1 MIPSTV
7 ASIQD
12 NSVHGEDTFLTRD
25 LGNNGFLDAVMDG
38 VTGHGGE
45 EASRSVK
52 EALAAI
58 SVNSPQDVVAALEE
72 VNEEFYEAGGGRFL
86 LTTVSI
92 ALYLANRL
100 YVIGAGDSPIFLVK
114 PDSYDQIC
122 GHIGGFLHVGVAK
135 SVGASSP
142 LSNLTQLET
151 DIEPGFR
158 LVLATDGLSDNIL
171 TDHLAYIVR
180 RAESPEEAAQQT
192 NSTVESFLQ
201 PGRMP
206 EELGRRFRRD
216 DRTGIFRFF
225 VGTAT

>member
-7 ASIQD
+7 ATIQD

-25 LGNNGFLDAVMDG
+25 LGNNAFLDAVMDG
-38 VTGHGGE
+38 VTGHGGG

-58 SVNSPQDVVAALEE
+58 PVNSPEDVVAALEE
-72 VNEEFYEAGGGRFL
+72 VNEEFFEAGGGRFL
-86 LTTVSI
+86 LTTVSV
-92 ALYLANRL
+92 ALYLKNRL
-100 YVIGAGDSPIFLVK
+100 YIIGAGDSPIFLVK

-122 GHIGGFLHVGVAK
+122 GRIGGFLHVGVARA
-135 SVGASSP
+135 VGAGPS
-142 LSNLTQLET
+142 LSNLTRLET
-151 DIEPGFR
+151 DTEPGFR

-171 TDHLAYIVR
+171 TDHLADIVR
-180 RAESPEEAAQQT
+180 RAEFPEDAAQQT
-192 NSTVESFLQ
+192 DSTVESFLQ